1 MKDTGSSVCFVS
13 ECTQLGESTCTHLA
27 SDGFK
32 VDWFKHPRHA
42 LEKIRTIQYDA
53 LVSDDRLS
61 QMSCADF
68 ITALGTDRQHSP
80 PTMFITE
87 SDSIEASVNLIKLG
101 AVDFISKPVNFEL
114 LSGKLHGICNN
125 GQTRSHQHWS
135 HPLGISSDMCKL
147 EITLKTLA
155 PHRQTPVLI
164 IGESGVGK
172 EVLARRLHEAQHVP
186 GPFVAI
192 NCAAIPESLLESEL
206 FGHEKGAFTGAI
218 RAHRGVFEQAIDGT
232 LFLDEIGDMPQS
244 SQAKL
249 LRVLQ
254 DRAIIRVG
262 GEQSIGINVRIVCAT
277 NTDLKR
283 RVTQRRF
290 REDLYYR
297 IRVIELKIAALRE
310 RRTDIHWL
318 ASRFMAMHSRM
329 YPDAEK
335 TLDDSAQRAL
345 MEYPW
350 PGNVRELKHAIE
362 RACILTPGHA
372 ISARDIVPEQT
383 PCPNKPAQTLN
394 AFLHSQER
402 KRIEIVLDENNW
414 NIGQTATALGICR
427 KALWQKMKKHEI
439 HQQLTLAESRA
450 RTVTR

>member
-1 MKDTGSSVCFVS
+1 MEDTGSSVCFVS
-13 ECTQLGESTCTHLA
+13 ECTQLGESTCKHLA
-27 SDGFK
+27 SEGFK
-32 VDWFKHPRHA
+32 IDWFKHPRRA

-61 QMSCADF
+61 QMSGADF
-68 ITALGTDRQHSP
+68 ITALVAERQHSP
-80 PTMFITE
+80 PMMFITE
-87 SDSIEASVNLIKLG
+87 SDSIEESVNLLKLG
-101 AVDFISKPVNFEL
+101 AIDFISKPVNFEL
-114 LSGKLHGICNN
+114 LSGKLHGICNR
-125 GQTRSHQHWS
+125 GQTKCHQHWS

-147 EITLKTLA
+147 EKTLKILA

-172 EVLARRLHEAQHVP
+172 EVLARRLHESQHVP

-192 NCAAIPESLLESEL
+192 NCAAIPEPLLESEL
-206 FGHEKGAFTGAI
+206 FGHEKGAFTGAV

-254 DRAIIRVG
+254 ERAIIRVG
-262 GEQSIGINVRIVCAT
+262 GEQSINVNVRVICAT
-277 NTDLKR
+277 NTDLQR
-283 RVTQRRF
+283 RVTQGQF

-297 IRVIELKIAALRE
+297 IRVIELKVAALRE
-310 RRTDIHWL
+310 RRADIDWL
-318 ASRFMAMHSRM
+318 ARRFMAIHSRM
-329 YPDAEK
+329 NPDAEK

-345 MEYPW
+345 LEYPW

-362 RACILTPGHA
+362 RACIMTPGQA
-372 ISARDIVPEQT
+372 ISAHDIMPEQT
-383 PCPNKPAQTLN
+383 PCSNEPAHTLN
-394 AFLHSQER
+394 AFLRNQER

-414 NIGQTATALGICR
+414 NIGQTAVALGICR
-427 KALWQKMKKHEI
+427 KALWQKMKKLDI
-439 HQQLTLAESRA
+439 HNQLTSVGSRA
-450 RTVTR
+450 GAVTR